1 MKRIVV
7 GALAL
12 MLAGTSFGQKLP
24 RTSPLAEVEQV
35 IGMTEIEI
43 KYSRPGVK
51 NRRIFGEVVPFNE
64 LWRTGANERA
74 TIEFED
80 DIKIAD
86 IDVKAGKYSILTIPG
101 ENSWQ
106 IIFSSNTESWG
117 TNDYDEKDN
126 VLIVKVTPETA
137 QFTENMM
144 FYFDDVVWDK
154 GNLVLQWEKTKVVLP
169 IQVDVDTKAWAEIQE
184 AIKNSPDDA
193 MVLRNAAR
201 YCSDSKLRLD
211 EGLVFIRKANEIKES
226 WFNVLIEARL
236 LAAKGETA
244 KAKEAAKKAIQMGEE
259 ASKDGG
265 SFGYKGMIESEMEGW
280 K

>member
-7 GALAL
+7 GAMAL
-12 MLAGTSFGQKLP
+12 MLVGTSFGQKLP

-35 IGMTEIEI
+35 IGMTEIEV

-74 TIEFED
+74 IIEFED
-80 DIKIAD
+80 DIKIAG

-137 QFTENMM
+137 QFTENML

-184 AIKNSPDDA
+184 AIKKSPDDA

-226 WFNVLIEARL
+226 WFNYLTEARL

-244 KAKEAAKKAIQMGEE
+244 KAKEVAKKAIKMGEE
-259 ASKDGG
+259 TSKDG
-265 SFGYKGMIESEMEGW
+265 SFGYKGMIETEMAGW